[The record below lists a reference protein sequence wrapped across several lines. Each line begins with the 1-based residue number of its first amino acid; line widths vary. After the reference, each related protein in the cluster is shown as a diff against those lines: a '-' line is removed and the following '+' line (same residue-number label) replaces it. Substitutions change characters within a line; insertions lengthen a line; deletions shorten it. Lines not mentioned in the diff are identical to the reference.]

1 MNVAVGVVSDTAI
14 TARSVI
20 MRQRNNAD
28 TSLRLDVQRPVDS
41 RTGLKGKISAKLA
54 TFITSHLSTPFS
66 VSVPAPP
73 LPQNSDLVQHVPTF
87 AEHRPCPT
95 CPHLCR
101 TPILSKLSPP
111 SQNSDLVQPGPTFA
125 EHRPRPT
132 CPHLRRTPTSSNLS
146 APLQNTDLIQPVPTF
161 AEQRSCPI
169 CPHLCKT
176 PILSNLSPPLQ
187 NSDLVQPG
195 PTQPVDLRETLWGLA
210 AESLACLRGL
220 QTLLWQPV

>member
-1 MNVAVGVVSDTAI
+1 MDVAVGVVSDDTAI

-20 MRQRNNAD
+20 MRQINNAE

-111 SQNSDLVQPGPTFA
+111 SQNSDLVQPGPT
-125 EHRPRPT
+125 
-132 CPHLRRTPTSSNLS
+132 
-146 APLQNTDLIQPVPTF
+146 
-161 AEQRSCPI
+161 
-169 CPHLCKT
+169 
-176 PILSNLSPPLQ
+176 
-187 NSDLVQPG
+187 
-195 PTQPVDLRETLWGLA
+195 QPVDLRETLWGLA